1 MTRDFIK
8 TLFTLF
14 AVLGSS
20 PIATASE
27 ETLPTDINIVTA
39 IDVSGSIDPPT
50 EAFQFESM
58 AAAVVHPE
66 FLEAV
71 ARGYHRRI
79 GFSVFT
85 WSTERGFSDVVSW
98 TVINSEETAVAVAR
112 ELQRAES
119 KARMGYSME
128 ARKSTWRR
136 GLSTDVSK
144 AIHVAVDL
152 LLTAPF
158 PSGRQAINIC
168 ANGVDNIAEGP
179 IIARARALASNAVV
193 NGLILG
199 EHPDVAAY
207 FRQRVQAGLG
217 SFVVEARQFDD
228 VADAMR
234 SKFLMDL
241 AQIEPATWTDTRMHH
256 ENLD

>member
-8 TLFTLF
+8 LLF
-14 AVLGSS
+14 ALFAILGSS
-20 PIATASE
+20 PFATASE
-27 ETLPTDINIVTA
+27 EALSTDINIVTA

-66 FLEAV
+66 FLEAI

-98 TVINSEETAVAVAR
+98 TVIDSKETAVAVAQ
-112 ELQRAES
+112 ELQRALGT
-119 KARMGYSME
+119 ARMGYSME

-136 GLSTDVSK
+136 GLSTDVSM
-144 AIHVAVDL
+144 AIHVAIDL
-152 LLTAPF
+152 LLSAPF
-158 PSGRQAINIC
+158 PSARKVINIC
-168 ANGVDNIAEGP
+168 ANGEDNVAGGP
-179 IIARARALASNAVV
+179 AIARARALESNAIV

-207 FRQRVQAGLG
+207 FRQQVQAGLG

-241 AQIEPATWTDTRMHH
+241 AQGEAPGWIDARIHRS
-256 ENLD
+256 NRR

>member
-8 TLFTLF
+8 LLF
-14 AVLGSS
+14 ALFACLGNSS
-20 PIATASE
+20 LATASE
-27 ETLPTDINIVTA
+27 EVLPTDINIVTA

-66 FLEAV
+66 FLQAV

-98 TVINSEETAVAVAR
+98 TAIDSEATAVAVAQ
-112 ELQRAES
+112 ELQRAQGT
-119 KARMGYSME
+119 ARMGYSME

-136 GLSTDVSK
+136 GLSTDVSM
-144 AIHVAVDL
+144 AIHVAIDL
-152 LLTAPF
+152 LLSVPF
-158 PSGRQAINIC
+158 PSARQVINIC
-168 ANGVDNIAEGP
+168 ANGEDNVAGGP
-179 IIARARALASNAVV
+179 ANARARALESNAIV

-199 EHPDVAAY
+199 EHPEVAAY
-207 FRQRVQAGLG
+207 FRQHVQAGLG

-228 VADAMR
+228 VADAIR

-241 AQIEPATWTDTRMHH
+241 AQSEAPGRIDAGIHRS
-256 ENLD
+256 NRR